1 MKYHNSHY
9 MHAGT
14 EKMRER
20 ERERITRNCREQNS
34 TDYKL

>member
-1 MKYHNSHY
+1 MVKYHNSHY

-20 ERERITRNCREQNS
+20 ERITRNCREQNS

>member
-1 MKYHNSHY
+1 
-9 MHAGT
+9 MHVGT

-20 ERERITRNCREQNS
+20 ERERERNTRNCREQNS